1 MLAVIQEHDAFLAYI
16 KKEDLEEVCEM
27 KPIING
33 ADIMKALKASNG
45 PWMRFATE
53 MVVKWQLLHPE
64 ITEKEKALEAI
75 SEKREELG
83 LPPAT

>member
-1 MLAVIQEHDAFLAYI
+1 MIQEHEAFLAYI
-16 KKEDLEEVCEM
+16 KKEDLEGVCEL

-33 ADIMKALKASNG
+33 ADIMQALKASKG
-45 PWMRFATE
+45 QWMRFATE